1 MRAYNAV
8 KEIFIGVTGEV
19 CFMEFVIISGMSGA
33 GKTSALHIMEDI
45 GYYCVDNIPASLLQT
60 LYKLC
65 KDSTDNAMKRVAV
78 VVDVRGNGDYEA
90 MYNDLEEF
98 KNNNE
103 GVKILYIDAKVDSL
117 IVRYKE
123 TRRRHPLTERLRD
136 GSVAAAVR
144 EEQRL
149 LVPVKNLADY
159 GIDTT
164 FMSIKQLRE
173 RIISMFLEKSSNS
186 IVLTFMSFGFKYG
199 IPLEA
204 DIIIDVRC
212 LPNPFYIAELKEH
225 TGLEK
230 CVQEYVLDSE
240 ETQGFVKKLIDLLDF
255 SLPLYLKEGKS
266 ELVVGIGCTGGKHRS
281 VTIADLLDKYFME
294 KGYKCIVQ
302 HRDVKK

>member
-1 MRAYNAV
+1 
-8 KEIFIGVTGEV
+8 
-19 CFMEFVIISGMSGA
+19 MEFVIISGMSGA

-45 GYYCVDNIPASLLQT
+45 GYYCVDNIPTSLLQT

-65 KDSTDNAMKRVAV
+65 MDSSDSAMKRVAV

-90 MYNDLEEF
+90 MYDDLENF
-98 KNNNE
+98 KKCNE
-103 GVKILYIDAKVDSL
+103 GVSIIYIDAKVDSL

-136 GSVAAAVR
+136 GSVAAAVK

-149 LVPVKNLADY
+149 LVPVKTLADY

-173 RIISMFLEKSSNS
+173 RIISMFLENSSKG
-186 IVLTFMSFGFKYG
+186 IMITFMSFGFKYG
-199 IPLEA
+199 IPLES
-204 DIIIDVRC
+204 DLIIDVRC

-230 CVQEYVLDSE
+230 CIQDYVLDSD
-240 ETQGFVKKLIDLLDF
+240 ETQGFVKRLIDLLDY

-281 VTIADLLDKYFME
+281 VTIAGLLDKHFLD

-302 HRDVKK
+302 HRDVRK

>member
-1 MRAYNAV
+1 
-8 KEIFIGVTGEV
+8 
-19 CFMEFVIISGMSGA
+19 MEFVIISGMSGA

-45 GYYCVDNIPASLLQT
+45 GYYCVDNIPTSLLQT

-65 KDSTDNAMKRVAV
+65 KDSSDKAMKRVAV
-78 VVDVRGNGDYEA
+78 VVDVRGNGDYEV
-90 MYNDLEEF
+90 MYDDLENF
-98 KNNNE
+98 KKNNE
-103 GVKILYIDAKVDSL
+103 GVSILYIDAKVDSL

-123 TRRRHPLTERLRD
+123 TRRRHPLTERLKD
-136 GSVAAAVR
+136 GSVAAAVK

-149 LVPVKNLADY
+149 LVPVKTHADY
-159 GIDTT
+159 SIDTT

-173 RIISMFLEKSSNS
+173 RIISMFLENSSNS
-186 IVLTFMSFGFKYG
+186 IMITFMSFGFKYG
-199 IPLEA
+199 IPLES
-204 DIIIDVRC
+204 DLIIDVRC

-230 CVQEYVLDSE
+230 CIQDYVLDSE
-240 ETQGFVKKLIDLLDF
+240 ETQEFVKRLIDWLDY

-281 VTIADLLDKYFME
+281 VTIAELLDNYFME

>member
-1 MRAYNAV
+1 
-8 KEIFIGVTGEV
+8 
-19 CFMEFVIISGMSGA
+19 MEFVIISGMSGA

-45 GYYCVDNIPASLLQT
+45 GYYCVDNIPTSLLQT

-65 KDSTDNAMKRVAV
+65 KDSSDKAMKRVAV
-78 VVDVRGNGDYEA
+78 VVDVRGNGDYEV
-90 MYNDLEEF
+90 MYDDLENF
-98 KNNNE
+98 KKNNE
-103 GVKILYIDAKVDSL
+103 GVSILYIDAKVDSL

-123 TRRRHPLTERLRD
+123 TRRRHPLAERLKD
-136 GSVAAAVR
+136 GSVAAAVK

-149 LVPVKNLADY
+149 LVPVKTLADY
-159 GIDTT
+159 SIDTT

-173 RIISMFLEKSSNS
+173 RIISMFLENSSNS
-186 IVLTFMSFGFKYG
+186 IMITFMSFGFKYG
-199 IPLEA
+199 IPLES
-204 DIIIDVRC
+204 DLIIDVRC

-230 CVQEYVLDSE
+230 CIQDYVLDSE
-240 ETQGFVKKLIDLLDF
+240 ETQEFVKRLIDWLDY

-281 VTIADLLDKYFME
+281 VTIAELLDNYFME

>member
-1 MRAYNAV
+1 
-8 KEIFIGVTGEV
+8 
-19 CFMEFVIISGMSGA
+19 MEFVIISGMSGA

-45 GYYCVDNIPASLLQT
+45 GYYCVDNIPTSLLQT

-65 KDSTDNAMKRVAV
+65 KDSSDKAMKRVAG
-78 VVDVRGNGDYEA
+78 VVDVRGNGDYEV
-90 MYNDLEEF
+90 MYDDLENF
-98 KNNNE
+98 KKNNE
-103 GVKILYIDAKVDSL
+103 GVSILYIDAKVDSL

-123 TRRRHPLTERLRD
+123 TRRRHPLTERLKD
-136 GSVAAAVR
+136 GSVAAAVK

-149 LVPVKNLADY
+149 LVPVKTLADY
-159 GIDTT
+159 SIDTT

-173 RIISMFLEKSSNS
+173 RIISMFLENSSNS
-186 IVLTFMSFGFKYG
+186 IMITFMSFGFKYG
-199 IPLEA
+199 IPLES
-204 DIIIDVRC
+204 DLIIDVRC

-230 CVQEYVLDSE
+230 CIQDYVLDSE
-240 ETQGFVKKLIDLLDF
+240 ETQEFVKRLIDWLDY

-281 VTIADLLDKYFME
+281 VTIAELLDNYFME

>member
-1 MRAYNAV
+1 
-8 KEIFIGVTGEV
+8 
-19 CFMEFVIISGMSGA
+19 MEFVIISGMSGA

-45 GYYCVDNIPASLLQT
+45 GYYCVDNIPTSLLQT

-65 KDSTDNAMKRVAV
+65 KDSSDKAMKRVAV
-78 VVDVRGNGDYEA
+78 VVDVRGNGDYEV
-90 MYNDLEEF
+90 MYDDLENF
-98 KNNNE
+98 KKNNK
-103 GVKILYIDAKVDSL
+103 GVSILYIDAKVDSL

-123 TRRRHPLTERLRD
+123 TRRRHPLTERLKD
-136 GSVAAAVR
+136 GSVAAAVK

-149 LVPVKNLADY
+149 LVPVKTLADY
-159 GIDTT
+159 SIDTT

-173 RIISMFLEKSSNS
+173 RIISMFLENSSNS
-186 IVLTFMSFGFKYG
+186 IMITFMSFGFKYG
-199 IPLEA
+199 IPLES
-204 DIIIDVRC
+204 DLIIDVRC

-230 CVQEYVLDSE
+230 CIQDYVLDSE
-240 ETQGFVKKLIDLLDF
+240 ETQEFVKRLIDWLDY

-281 VTIADLLDKYFME
+281 VTIAGLLDNYFME

>member
-1 MRAYNAV
+1 
-8 KEIFIGVTGEV
+8 
-19 CFMEFVIISGMSGA
+19 MEFVIISGMSGA

-45 GYYCVDNIPASLLQT
+45 GYYCVDNIPTSLLQT

-65 KDSTDNAMKRVAV
+65 KDSSDKAMKRVAV
-78 VVDVRGNGDYEA
+78 VVDVRGNGDYEV
-90 MYNDLEEF
+90 MYDDLENF
-98 KNNNE
+98 K
-103 GVKILYIDAKVDSL
+103 KSILYIDAKVDSL

-123 TRRRHPLTERLRD
+123 TRRRHPLTERLKD
-136 GSVAAAVR
+136 GSVAAAVK

-149 LVPVKNLADY
+149 LVPVKTLADY
-159 GIDTT
+159 SIDTT

-173 RIISMFLEKSSNS
+173 RIISMFLENSSNS
-186 IVLTFMSFGFKYG
+186 IMLTFMSFGFKYG
-199 IPLEA
+199 IPLES
-204 DIIIDVRC
+204 DLIIDVRC

-230 CVQEYVLDSE
+230 CIQDYVLDSE
-240 ETQGFVKKLIDLLDF
+240 ETQEFVKRLIDWLDY

-281 VTIADLLDKYFME
+281 VTIAELLDNYFME

>member
-1 MRAYNAV
+1 
-8 KEIFIGVTGEV
+8 
-19 CFMEFVIISGMSGA
+19 MEFVIISGMSGA

-45 GYYCVDNIPASLLQT
+45 GYYCVDNIPTSLLQT

-65 KDSTDNAMKRVAV
+65 KDSSDKAMKRVAV
-78 VVDVRGNGDYEA
+78 VVDVRGNGDYEV
-90 MYNDLEEF
+90 MYDDLENF
-98 KNNNE
+98 KKNNE
-103 GVKILYIDAKVDSL
+103 GVSILYIDAKVDSL

-123 TRRRHPLTERLRD
+123 TRRRHPLTERLKD
-136 GSVAAAVR
+136 GSVAAVVK

-149 LVPVKNLADY
+149 LVPVKTLADY
-159 GIDTT
+159 SIDTT

-173 RIISMFLEKSSNS
+173 RIISMFLENSSNS
-186 IVLTFMSFGFKYG
+186 IMITFMSFGFKYG
-199 IPLEA
+199 IPLES
-204 DIIIDVRC
+204 DLIIDVRC

-230 CVQEYVLDSE
+230 CIQDYVLDSE
-240 ETQGFVKKLIDLLDF
+240 ETQEFVKRLIDWLDY

-281 VTIADLLDKYFME
+281 VTIAELLDNYFME

>member
-1 MRAYNAV
+1 
-8 KEIFIGVTGEV
+8 
-19 CFMEFVIISGMSGA
+19 MEFVIISGMSGA

-45 GYYCVDNIPASLLQT
+45 GYYCVDNIPTSLLQT

-65 KDSTDNAMKRVAV
+65 KDSSDKAMKRVAV
-78 VVDVRGNGDYEA
+78 VVDVRGNGDYEV
-90 MYNDLEEF
+90 MYDDLENF
-98 KNNNE
+98 KKNNE
-103 GVKILYIDAKVDSL
+103 GVSILYIDAKVDSL

-123 TRRRHPLTERLRD
+123 TRRRHPLTERLKD
-136 GSVAAAVR
+136 GSVGAAVK

-149 LVPVKNLADY
+149 LVPVKTLADY
-159 GIDTT
+159 SIDTT

-173 RIISMFLEKSSNS
+173 RIISMFLENSSNS
-186 IVLTFMSFGFKYG
+186 IMITFMSFGFKYG
-199 IPLEA
+199 IPLES
-204 DIIIDVRC
+204 DLIIDVRC

-230 CVQEYVLDSE
+230 CIQDYVLDSE
-240 ETQGFVKKLIDLLDF
+240 ETQEFVKRLIDWLDY

-281 VTIADLLDKYFME
+281 VTIAELLDNYFME

>member
-1 MRAYNAV
+1 
-8 KEIFIGVTGEV
+8 
-19 CFMEFVIISGMSGA
+19 MEFVIISGMSGA

-45 GYYCVDNIPASLLQT
+45 GYYCVDNIPTSLLQT

-65 KDSTDNAMKRVAV
+65 KDSSDKAMKRVAV
-78 VVDVRGNGDYEA
+78 VVDVRGNGDYEV
-90 MYNDLEEF
+90 MYDDLENF
-98 KNNNE
+98 KKNNE
-103 GVKILYIDAKVDSL
+103 GVSILYIDAKVDSL

-123 TRRRHPLTERLRD
+123 TRRRHPLTERLKD
-136 GSVAAAVR
+136 GSVAAAVK

-149 LVPVKNLADY
+149 LVPAKTLADY
-159 GIDTT
+159 SIDTT

-173 RIISMFLEKSSNS
+173 RIISMFLENSSNS
-186 IVLTFMSFGFKYG
+186 IMITFMSFGFKYG
-199 IPLEA
+199 IPLES
-204 DIIIDVRC
+204 DLIIDVRC

-230 CVQEYVLDSE
+230 CIQDYVLDSE
-240 ETQGFVKKLIDLLDF
+240 ETQEFVKRLIDWLDY

-281 VTIADLLDKYFME
+281 VTIAELLDNYFME

>member
-1 MRAYNAV
+1 
-8 KEIFIGVTGEV
+8 
-19 CFMEFVIISGMSGA
+19 MEFVIISGMSGA

-45 GYYCVDNIPASLLQT
+45 GYYCVDNIPTSLLQT
-60 LYKLC
+60 LCKLC
-65 KDSTDNAMKRVAV
+65 KDSSDKAMKRVAV
-78 VVDVRGNGDYEA
+78 VVDVRGNGDYEV
-90 MYNDLEEF
+90 MYDDLENF
-98 KNNNE
+98 KKNNE
-103 GVKILYIDAKVDSL
+103 GVSILYIDAKVDSL

-123 TRRRHPLTERLRD
+123 TRRRHPLTERLKD
-136 GSVAAAVR
+136 GSVAAAVK

-149 LVPVKNLADY
+149 LVPVKTLADY
-159 GIDTT
+159 SIDTT

-173 RIISMFLEKSSNS
+173 RIISMFLENSSNS
-186 IVLTFMSFGFKYG
+186 IMLTFMSFGFKYG
-199 IPLEA
+199 IPLES
-204 DIIIDVRC
+204 DLIIDVRC

-230 CVQEYVLDSE
+230 CIQDYVLDSE
-240 ETQGFVKKLIDLLDF
+240 ETQEFVKRLIDWLDY

-281 VTIADLLDKYFME
+281 VTIAELLDNYFME

>member
-1 MRAYNAV
+1 
-8 KEIFIGVTGEV
+8 
-19 CFMEFVIISGMSGA
+19 MEFVIISGMSGA

-45 GYYCVDNIPASLLQT
+45 GYYCVDNIPTSLLQT

-65 KDSTDNAMKRVAV
+65 KDSSDKAMKRVAV
-78 VVDVRGNGDYEA
+78 VVDVRGNGDYEV
-90 MYNDLEEF
+90 MYDDLENF
-98 KNNNE
+98 KKNNE
-103 GVKILYIDAKVDSL
+103 GVSILYIDAKVDSL

-123 TRRRHPLTERLRD
+123 TRRRHPLTERLKD
-136 GSVAAAVR
+136 GSVAAAVK

-149 LVPVKNLADY
+149 LVPVKTLADY
-159 GIDTT
+159 SIDTT

-173 RIISMFLEKSSNS
+173 RIISMFLENSSNS
-186 IVLTFMSFGFKYG
+186 SMITFMSFGFKYG
-199 IPLEA
+199 IPLES
-204 DIIIDVRC
+204 DLIIDVRC

-230 CVQEYVLDSE
+230 CIQDYVLDSE
-240 ETQGFVKKLIDLLDF
+240 ETQEFVKRLIDWLDY

-281 VTIADLLDKYFME
+281 VTIAGLLDNYFIE

>member
-1 MRAYNAV
+1 
-8 KEIFIGVTGEV
+8 
-19 CFMEFVIISGMSGA
+19 MEFVIISGMSGA

-45 GYYCVDNIPASLLQT
+45 GYYCVDNIPTSLLQT

-65 KDSTDNAMKRVAV
+65 KDSSDKAMKRVAV
-78 VVDVRGNGDYEA
+78 VVDVRGNGDYEV
-90 MYNDLEEF
+90 MYDDLENF
-98 KNNNE
+98 KKNNE
-103 GVKILYIDAKVDSL
+103 GVSILYIDAKVDSL

-123 TRRRHPLTERLRD
+123 TRRRHPLTERLKD
-136 GSVAAAVR
+136 GSVAAAVK
-144 EEQRL
+144 EEQIL
-149 LVPVKNLADY
+149 LVPVKTLADY
-159 GIDTT
+159 SIDTT

-173 RIISMFLEKSSNS
+173 RIISMFLENSSNS
-186 IVLTFMSFGFKYG
+186 IMITFMSFGFKYG
-199 IPLEA
+199 IPLES
-204 DIIIDVRC
+204 DLIIDVRC

-230 CVQEYVLDSE
+230 CIQDYVLDSE
-240 ETQGFVKKLIDLLDF
+240 ETQEFVKRLIDWLDY

-281 VTIADLLDKYFME
+281 VTIAGLLDNYFME

>member
-1 MRAYNAV
+1 
-8 KEIFIGVTGEV
+8 
-19 CFMEFVIISGMSGA
+19 MEFVIISGMSGA

-45 GYYCVDNIPASLLQT
+45 GYYCVDNIPTSLLQT

-65 KDSTDNAMKRVAV
+65 KDSSDKAMKRVAV
-78 VVDVRGNGDYEA
+78 VVDVRGNGDYEV
-90 MYNDLEEF
+90 MYDDLENF
-98 KNNNE
+98 KKNNE
-103 GVKILYIDAKVDSL
+103 GVSILYIDAKVDSL

-123 TRRRHPLTERLRD
+123 TRRRHPLTERLKD
-136 GSVAAAVR
+136 GSVAAAVK

-149 LVPVKNLADY
+149 LVPVKTLADY
-159 GIDTT
+159 SIDTT

-173 RIISMFLEKSSNS
+173 RIISMFLENSSNS
-186 IVLTFMSFGFKYG
+186 IMITFMSFGFKYG
-199 IPLEA
+199 IPLES
-204 DIIIDVRC
+204 DLIIDVRC

-230 CVQEYVLDSE
+230 CIQDYVLDSE
-240 ETQGFVKKLIDLLDF
+240 ETQEFVKRLIDWLDY

-281 VTIADLLDKYFME
+281 VTIAELLDNYFME
-294 KGYKCIVQ
+294 KGYKCILQ

>member
-1 MRAYNAV
+1 
-8 KEIFIGVTGEV
+8 
-19 CFMEFVIISGMSGA
+19 MEFVIISGMSGA

-45 GYYCVDNIPASLLQT
+45 GYYCVDNIPTSLLQT

-65 KDSTDNAMKRVAV
+65 KDSSDKAMKRVAV
-78 VVDVRGNGDYEA
+78 VVDVRGNGDYEV
-90 MYNDLEEF
+90 MYDDLENF
-98 KNNNE
+98 KKNNE
-103 GVKILYIDAKVDSL
+103 GVSILYIDAKVDSL

-123 TRRRHPLTERLRD
+123 TRRRHPLTERLKD
-136 GSVAAAVR
+136 GSVAAAVK

-149 LVPVKNLADY
+149 LVPVKTLADY
-159 GIDTT
+159 SIDTT

-173 RIISMFLEKSSNS
+173 RIISMFLENSSKG
-186 IVLTFMSFGFKYG
+186 IMITFMSFGFKYG
-199 IPLEA
+199 IPLES
-204 DIIIDVRC
+204 DLIIDVRC

-230 CVQEYVLDSE
+230 CIQDYVLDSE
-240 ETQGFVKKLIDLLDF
+240 ETQEFVKRLIDWLDY

-281 VTIADLLDKYFME
+281 VTIAELLDNYFME

>member
-1 MRAYNAV
+1 M
-8 KEIFIGVTGEV
+8 K
-19 CFMEFVIISGMSGA
+19 FVIISGMSGA

-45 GYYCVDNIPASLLQT
+45 GYYCVDNIPTSLLQT

-65 KDSTDNAMKRVAV
+65 KDSSDKAMKRVAV
-78 VVDVRGNGDYEA
+78 VVDVRGNGDYEV
-90 MYNDLEEF
+90 MYDDLENF
-98 KNNNE
+98 KKNNE
-103 GVKILYIDAKVDSL
+103 GVSILYIDAKVDSL

-123 TRRRHPLTERLRD
+123 TRRRHPLTERLKD
-136 GSVAAAVR
+136 GSVAAAVK

-149 LVPVKNLADY
+149 LVPVKTLADY
-159 GIDTT
+159 SIDTT

-173 RIISMFLEKSSNS
+173 RIISMFLENSSNS
-186 IVLTFMSFGFKYG
+186 IMITFMSFGFKYG
-199 IPLEA
+199 IPLES
-204 DIIIDVRC
+204 DLIIDVRC

-230 CVQEYVLDSE
+230 CIQDYVLDSE
-240 ETQGFVKKLIDLLDF
+240 ETQEFVKRLIDWLDY

-281 VTIADLLDKYFME
+281 VTIAGLLNNYFME

>member
-1 MRAYNAV
+1 
-8 KEIFIGVTGEV
+8 
-19 CFMEFVIISGMSGA
+19 MEFVIISGMSGA

-45 GYYCVDNIPASLLQT
+45 GYYCVDNIPTSLLQT

-65 KDSTDNAMKRVAV
+65 KDSSDKAMKRVAV
-78 VVDVRGNGDYEA
+78 VVDVRGNGDYEV
-90 MYNDLEEF
+90 MYDDLENF
-98 KNNNE
+98 KKNNE
-103 GVKILYIDAKVDSL
+103 GVSILYIDAKVDSL

-123 TRRRHPLTERLRD
+123 TRRRHPLTERLKD
-136 GSVAAAVR
+136 GSVAAAVK

-149 LVPVKNLADY
+149 LVPVKTLADY
-159 GIDTT
+159 SIDTT

-173 RIISMFLEKSSNS
+173 RIISMFLENSSNS
-186 IVLTFMSFGFKYG
+186 IMITFMSFGFKYG
-199 IPLEA
+199 IPLES
-204 DIIIDVRC
+204 DLIIDVRC

-230 CVQEYVLDSE
+230 CIQDYVLDSE
-240 ETQGFVKKLIDLLDF
+240 EIQEFVKRLIDWLDY

-281 VTIADLLDKYFME
+281 VTIAELLDNYFME

>member
-1 MRAYNAV
+1 
-8 KEIFIGVTGEV
+8 
-19 CFMEFVIISGMSGA
+19 MEFVIISGMSGA

-45 GYYCVDNIPASLLQT
+45 GYYCVDNIPTSLLQT

-65 KDSTDNAMKRVAV
+65 KDSSDKAMKRVAV
-78 VVDVRGNGDYEA
+78 VVDVRGNGDYEV
-90 MYNDLEEF
+90 MYDDLENF
-98 KNNNE
+98 KKNNE
-103 GVKILYIDAKVDSL
+103 GVSILYIDAKVDSL

-123 TRRRHPLTERLRD
+123 TRRRHPLTERLKD
-136 GSVAAAVR
+136 GSVAAAVK

-149 LVPVKNLADY
+149 LVPVKTLADY
-159 GIDTT
+159 SIDTT

-173 RIISMFLEKSSNS
+173 RIISMFLENSSNS
-186 IVLTFMSFGFKYG
+186 IMLTFMSFGFKYC
-199 IPLEA
+199 IPLES
-204 DIIIDVRC
+204 DLIIDVRC

-230 CVQEYVLDSE
+230 CIQDYVLDSE
-240 ETQGFVKKLIDLLDF
+240 ETQEFVKRLIDWLDY

-281 VTIADLLDKYFME
+281 VTIAELLDNYFME

>member
-1 MRAYNAV
+1 
-8 KEIFIGVTGEV
+8 
-19 CFMEFVIISGMSGA
+19 MEFVIISGMSGA

-45 GYYCVDNIPASLLQT
+45 GYYCVDNIPTSLLQT

-65 KDSTDNAMKRVAV
+65 KDSSDRAMKRVAV
-78 VVDVRGNGDYEA
+78 VVDVRGNGDYEV
-90 MYNDLEEF
+90 MYDDLENF
-98 KNNNE
+98 KKNNE
-103 GVKILYIDAKVDSL
+103 GVRILYIDAKVDSL

-136 GSVAAAVR
+136 GSVAAAVK

-149 LVPVKNLADY
+149 LVPVKTLADY
-159 GIDTT
+159 SIDTT

-173 RIISMFLEKSSNS
+173 RIISMFLENSSNS
-186 IVLTFMSFGFKYG
+186 IMLTFMSFGFKYG
-199 IPLEA
+199 IPLES
-204 DIIIDVRC
+204 DLIIDVRC

-230 CVQEYVLDSE
+230 CIQDYVLDSE
-240 ETQGFVKKLIDLLDF
+240 ETQEFVKRLIDWLDY

-281 VTIADLLDKYFME
+281 VTIAELLDNYFME

>member
-1 MRAYNAV
+1 
-8 KEIFIGVTGEV
+8 
-19 CFMEFVIISGMSGA
+19 MEFVIISGMSGA

-45 GYYCVDNIPASLLQT
+45 GYYCVDNIPTSLLQT

-65 KDSTDNAMKRVAV
+65 KDSSDKAMKRVAV
-78 VVDVRGNGDYEA
+78 VVDVRGNGDYEV
-90 MYNDLEEF
+90 MYDDLENF
-98 KNNNE
+98 KKNNE
-103 GVKILYIDAKVDSL
+103 GVSILYIDAKVDSL

-123 TRRRHPLTERLRD
+123 TRRRHPLTERLKD
-136 GSVAAAVR
+136 GSVAAAVK

-149 LVPVKNLADY
+149 LVPVKTLADY
-159 GIDTT
+159 SIDTT

-173 RIISMFLEKSSNS
+173 RIISMFLENSSNS
-186 IVLTFMSFGFKYG
+186 IMITFMSFGFKYG
-199 IPLEA
+199 IPLGS
-204 DIIIDVRC
+204 DLFIDVRC

-230 CVQEYVLDSE
+230 CIQDYVLDSE
-240 ETQGFVKKLIDLLDF
+240 ETQEFVKRLIDWLDY

-281 VTIADLLDKYFME
+281 VTIAELLDNYFIE

>member
-1 MRAYNAV
+1 M
-8 KEIFIGVTGEV
+8 K
-19 CFMEFVIISGMSGA
+19 FVIISGMSGA

-45 GYYCVDNIPASLLQT
+45 GYYCVDNIPTSLLQT

-65 KDSTDNAMKRVAV
+65 KDSSDKAMKRVAV
-78 VVDVRGNGDYEA
+78 VVDVRGNGDYEV
-90 MYNDLEEF
+90 MYDDLENF
-98 KNNNE
+98 KKNNE
-103 GVKILYIDAKVDSL
+103 GVSILYIDAKVDSL

-123 TRRRHPLTERLRD
+123 TRRRHPLTERLKD
-136 GSVAAAVR
+136 GSVAAAVK

-149 LVPVKNLADY
+149 LVPVKTLADY
-159 GIDTT
+159 SIDTT

-173 RIISMFLEKSSNS
+173 RIISMFLENSSNS
-186 IVLTFMSFGFKYG
+186 IMLTFMSFGFKYG
-199 IPLEA
+199 IPLES
-204 DIIIDVRC
+204 DLIIDVRC

-230 CVQEYVLDSE
+230 CIQDYVLDSE
-240 ETQGFVKKLIDLLDF
+240 ETQEFVKRLIDWLDY

-281 VTIADLLDKYFME
+281 VTIAELLDNYFME

>member
-1 MRAYNAV
+1 
-8 KEIFIGVTGEV
+8 
-19 CFMEFVIISGMSGA
+19 MEFVIISGMSGA

-45 GYYCVDNIPASLLQT
+45 GYYCVDNIPTSLLQT

-65 KDSTDNAMKRVAV
+65 KDSSDKAMKRVAV
-78 VVDVRGNGDYEA
+78 VVDVRGNGDYEV
-90 MYNDLEEF
+90 MYDDLENF
-98 KNNNE
+98 KKNNE
-103 GVKILYIDAKVDSL
+103 GVSILYIDAKVDSL

-123 TRRRHPLTERLRD
+123 TRRRHPLTERLKD
-136 GSVAAAVR
+136 GSVAAAVK

-149 LVPVKNLADY
+149 LVPVKTLADY
-159 GIDTT
+159 SIDTT

-173 RIISMFLEKSSNS
+173 RIISMFLENSSNS
-186 IVLTFMSFGFKYG
+186 IMITFMSFGFKYG
-199 IPLEA
+199 IPLES
-204 DIIIDVRC
+204 DLIIDVRC

-230 CVQEYVLDSE
+230 CIQDYVLDSE
-240 ETQGFVKKLIDLLDF
+240 ETQEFVKRLIDWLDY

-281 VTIADLLDKYFME
+281 VTIAELLDNYFME

-302 HRDVKK
+302 HRDVKNNEV

>member
-1 MRAYNAV
+1 
-8 KEIFIGVTGEV
+8 
-19 CFMEFVIISGMSGA
+19 MEFVIISGMSGA

-45 GYYCVDNIPASLLQT
+45 GYYCVDNIPTSLLQT

-65 KDSTDNAMKRVAV
+65 KDSSDKAMKRVAV
-78 VVDVRGNGDYEA
+78 VVDVRGNGDYEV
-90 MYNDLEEF
+90 MYDDLENF
-98 KNNNE
+98 KKNNE
-103 GVKILYIDAKVDSL
+103 GVSILYIDAKVDSL

-136 GSVAAAVR
+136 GSVAAAVK

-149 LVPVKNLADY
+149 LVPVKTLADY
-159 GIDTT
+159 SIDTT

-173 RIISMFLEKSSNS
+173 RIISMFLENSSNS
-186 IVLTFMSFGFKYG
+186 IMITFMSFGFKYG
-199 IPLEA
+199 IPLES
-204 DIIIDVRC
+204 DLIIDVRC

-230 CVQEYVLDSE
+230 CIQDYVLDSE
-240 ETQGFVKKLIDLLDF
+240 ETQEFVKRLIDWLDY

-281 VTIADLLDKYFME
+281 VTIAELLDNYFME

-302 HRDVKK
+302 HRDVKNNEV

>member
-1 MRAYNAV
+1 
-8 KEIFIGVTGEV
+8 
-19 CFMEFVIISGMSGA
+19 MEFVIISGISGA

-45 GYYCVDNIPASLLQT
+45 GYYCVDNIPTSLLQT

-65 KDSTDNAMKRVAV
+65 KDSSDKAMKRVAV
-78 VVDVRGNGDYEA
+78 VVDVRGNGDYEV
-90 MYNDLEEF
+90 MYDDLENF
-98 KNNNE
+98 KKNNE
-103 GVKILYIDAKVDSL
+103 GVSILYIDAKVDSL

-123 TRRRHPLTERLRD
+123 TRRRHPLTERLKD
-136 GSVAAAVR
+136 GSVAAAVK

-149 LVPVKNLADY
+149 LVPVKTLADY
-159 GIDTT
+159 SIDTT

-173 RIISMFLEKSSNS
+173 RIISMFLENSSNS
-186 IVLTFMSFGFKYG
+186 IMITFMSFGFKYG
-199 IPLEA
+199 IPLES
-204 DIIIDVRC
+204 DLIIDVRC

-230 CVQEYVLDSE
+230 CIQDYVLDSE
-240 ETQGFVKKLIDLLDF
+240 ETQEFVKRLIDWLDY

-281 VTIADLLDKYFME
+281 VTIAGLLDNYFME

>member
-1 MRAYNAV
+1 
-8 KEIFIGVTGEV
+8 
-19 CFMEFVIISGMSGA
+19 MEFVIISGMSGA

-45 GYYCVDNIPASLLQT
+45 GYYCVDNIPPSLLQT

-65 KDSTDNAMKRVAV
+65 KDSSDKAMKRVAV
-78 VVDVRGNGDYEA
+78 VVDVRGNGDYEV
-90 MYNDLEEF
+90 MYDDLENF
-98 KNNNE
+98 KKNNE
-103 GVKILYIDAKVDSL
+103 GVSILYIDAKVDSL

-123 TRRRHPLTERLRD
+123 TRRRHPLTERLKD
-136 GSVAAAVR
+136 GSVAAAVK

-149 LVPVKNLADY
+149 LVPVKTLADY
-159 GIDTT
+159 SIDTT

-173 RIISMFLEKSSNS
+173 RIISMFLENSSNS
-186 IVLTFMSFGFKYG
+186 IMITFMSFGFKYG
-199 IPLEA
+199 IPLES
-204 DIIIDVRC
+204 DLIIDVRC

-230 CVQEYVLDSE
+230 CIQDYVLDSE
-240 ETQGFVKKLIDLLDF
+240 ETQEFVKRLIDWLDY

-281 VTIADLLDKYFME
+281 VTIAELLDNYFME

>member
-1 MRAYNAV
+1 
-8 KEIFIGVTGEV
+8 
-19 CFMEFVIISGMSGA
+19 MEFVIISGMSGA

-45 GYYCVDNIPASLLQT
+45 GYYCVDNIPTSLLQT

-65 KDSTDNAMKRVAV
+65 KDSSDKAMKRVAV
-78 VVDVRGNGDYEA
+78 VVDVRGNGDYEV
-90 MYNDLEEF
+90 MYDDLENF
-98 KNNNE
+98 KKNNE
-103 GVKILYIDAKVDSL
+103 GVSILYIDAKVDSL

-123 TRRRHPLTERLRD
+123 TRRRHPLTERLKD
-136 GSVAAAVR
+136 GSVAAAVK

-149 LVPVKNLADY
+149 LVPVKTLADY
-159 GIDTT
+159 SIDTT

-173 RIISMFLEKSSNS
+173 RIISMFLENSSNS
-186 IVLTFMSFGFKYG
+186 IMITFMSFGFKYG
-199 IPLEA
+199 IPLES
-204 DIIIDVRC
+204 DLIIDVRC

-230 CVQEYVLDSE
+230 CIQDYVLDSE
-240 ETQGFVKKLIDLLDF
+240 ETQEFVKRLIDWLDY

-281 VTIADLLDKYFME
+281 VAIAELLDNYFME

>member
-1 MRAYNAV
+1 
-8 KEIFIGVTGEV
+8 
-19 CFMEFVIISGMSGA
+19 MEFVIISGMSGA

-45 GYYCVDNIPASLLQT
+45 GYYCVDNIPTSLLQT

-65 KDSTDNAMKRVAV
+65 KDSSDKAMKRVAV
-78 VVDVRGNGDYEA
+78 VVDVRGNGDYEV
-90 MYNDLEEF
+90 MYDDLENF
-98 KNNNE
+98 KKNNE
-103 GVKILYIDAKVDSL
+103 GVSILYIDAKVDSL

-123 TRRRHPLTERLRD
+123 TRRRHPLTERLKD
-136 GSVAAAVR
+136 GSVAAAVK

-149 LVPVKNLADY
+149 LVPVKTLADY
-159 GIDTT
+159 SIDTT

-173 RIISMFLEKSSNS
+173 RIISMFLENSSNS
-186 IVLTFMSFGFKYG
+186 IMITLMSFGFKYG
-199 IPLEA
+199 IPLES
-204 DIIIDVRC
+204 DLIIDVRC

-230 CVQEYVLDSE
+230 CIQDYVLDSE
-240 ETQGFVKKLIDLLDF
+240 ETQEFVKRLIDWLDY

-281 VTIADLLDKYFME
+281 VTIAGLLDNYFME

>member
-1 MRAYNAV
+1 
-8 KEIFIGVTGEV
+8 
-19 CFMEFVIISGMSGA
+19 MEFVIISGMSGA

-45 GYYCVDNIPASLLQT
+45 GYYCVDNIPTSLLQT

-65 KDSTDNAMKRVAV
+65 KDSSDKAMKRVAV
-78 VVDVRGNGDYEA
+78 VVDVRGNGDYEV
-90 MYNDLEEF
+90 MYDDLENF
-98 KNNNE
+98 MKNNE
-103 GVKILYIDAKVDSL
+103 GVSILYIDAKVDSL

-123 TRRRHPLTERLRD
+123 TRRRHPLTERLKD
-136 GSVAAAVR
+136 GSVAAAVK

-149 LVPVKNLADY
+149 LVPVKTLADY
-159 GIDTT
+159 SIDTT

-173 RIISMFLEKSSNS
+173 RIISMFLENSSNS
-186 IVLTFMSFGFKYG
+186 IMITFMSFGFKYG
-199 IPLEA
+199 IPLES
-204 DIIIDVRC
+204 DLIIDVRC

-230 CVQEYVLDSE
+230 CIQDYVLDSE
-240 ETQGFVKKLIDLLDF
+240 ETQEFVKRLIDWLDY

-281 VTIADLLDKYFME
+281 VTIAGLLDNYFME

>member
-1 MRAYNAV
+1 
-8 KEIFIGVTGEV
+8 
-19 CFMEFVIISGMSGA
+19 MEFVIISGMSGA

-45 GYYCVDNIPASLLQT
+45 GYYCVDNIPTSLLQT

-65 KDSTDNAMKRVAV
+65 KDSSDKAMKRVAV
-78 VVDVRGNGDYEA
+78 VVDVRGNGDYEV
-90 MYNDLEEF
+90 MYDDLENF
-98 KNNNE
+98 KKNNE
-103 GVKILYIDAKVDSL
+103 GVSILYIDAKVDSL
-117 IVRYKE
+117 ILRYKE
-123 TRRRHPLTERLRD
+123 TRRRHPLTERLKD
-136 GSVAAAVR
+136 GSVAAAVK

-149 LVPVKNLADY
+149 LVPVKTLADY
-159 GIDTT
+159 SIDTT

-173 RIISMFLEKSSNS
+173 RIISMFLENSSNS
-186 IVLTFMSFGFKYG
+186 IMITFMSFGFKYG
-199 IPLEA
+199 IPLES
-204 DIIIDVRC
+204 DLIIDVRC

-230 CVQEYVLDSE
+230 CIQDYVLDSE
-240 ETQGFVKKLIDLLDF
+240 ETQEFVKRLIDWLDY

-281 VTIADLLDKYFME
+281 VTIAELLDNYFME

>member
-1 MRAYNAV
+1 
-8 KEIFIGVTGEV
+8 
-19 CFMEFVIISGMSGA
+19 MEFVIISGMSGA

-45 GYYCVDNIPASLLQT
+45 GYYCVDNIPTSLLQT

-65 KDSTDNAMKRVAV
+65 KDSSDKAMKRVAV
-78 VVDVRGNGDYEA
+78 VVDVRGNGDYEV
-90 MYNDLEEF
+90 MYDDLENF
-98 KNNNE
+98 KKNNE
-103 GVKILYIDAKVDSL
+103 GVRILYIDAKVDSL

-123 TRRRHPLTERLRD
+123 TRRRHPLTERLKD
-136 GSVAAAVR
+136 GSVAAAVK

-149 LVPVKNLADY
+149 LVPVKTLADY
-159 GIDTT
+159 SIDTT

-173 RIISMFLEKSSNS
+173 RIISMFLENSSNS
-186 IVLTFMSFGFKYG
+186 IMLTFMSFGFKYG
-199 IPLEA
+199 IPLES
-204 DIIIDVRC
+204 DLIIDVRC

-230 CVQEYVLDSE
+230 CIQDYVLDSE
-240 ETQGFVKKLIDLLDF
+240 ETQEFVKRLIDWLDY

-281 VTIADLLDKYFME
+281 VTIAELLDNYFME

>member
-1 MRAYNAV
+1 
-8 KEIFIGVTGEV
+8 
-19 CFMEFVIISGMSGA
+19 MEFVIISGMSGA

-45 GYYCVDNIPASLLQT
+45 GYYCVDNIPTSLLQT

-65 KDSTDNAMKRVAV
+65 KDSSDKAMKRVAV
-78 VVDVRGNGDYEA
+78 VVDVRGNGDYEV
-90 MYNDLEEF
+90 MYDDLENF
-98 KNNNE
+98 KKNNE
-103 GVKILYIDAKVDSL
+103 GVSILYIDAKVDSL

-123 TRRRHPLTERLRD
+123 TRRRHPLTERLKD
-136 GSVAAAVR
+136 VSVAAAVK

-149 LVPVKNLADY
+149 LVPVKTLADY
-159 GIDTT
+159 SIDTT

-173 RIISMFLEKSSNS
+173 RIISMFLENSSNS
-186 IVLTFMSFGFKYG
+186 IMITFMSFGFKYG
-199 IPLEA
+199 IPLES
-204 DIIIDVRC
+204 DLIIDVRC

-230 CVQEYVLDSE
+230 CIQDYVLDSE
-240 ETQGFVKKLIDLLDF
+240 ETQEFVKRLIDWLDY

-281 VTIADLLDKYFME
+281 VTIAELLDNYFME

>member
-1 MRAYNAV
+1 
-8 KEIFIGVTGEV
+8 
-19 CFMEFVIISGMSGA
+19 MEFVIISGMSGA

-45 GYYCVDNIPASLLQT
+45 GYYCVDNIPTSLLQT

-65 KDSTDNAMKRVAV
+65 KDSSDKAMKRVAV
-78 VVDVRGNGDYEA
+78 VVDVRGNGDYEV
-90 MYNDLEEF
+90 MYDDLENF
-98 KNNNE
+98 KKNNE
-103 GVKILYIDAKVDSL
+103 GVSILYIDAKVDSL

-123 TRRRHPLTERLRD
+123 TRRRHPLTERLKD
-136 GSVAAAVR
+136 GSVAAAVK

-149 LVPVKNLADY
+149 LVPVKTLADY
-159 GIDTT
+159 SIDTT

-173 RIISMFLEKSSNS
+173 RIISMFLENSSNS
-186 IVLTFMSFGFKYG
+186 IMITFMSFGFKYG
-199 IPLEA
+199 IPLES
-204 DIIIDVRC
+204 DLIIDIRY

-225 TGLEK
+225 TRLEK
-230 CVQEYVLDSE
+230 CIQDYILDNE
-240 ETQGFVKKLIDLLDF
+240 ETQEFVKRLIDWLDY

-281 VTIADLLDKYFME
+281 VTIAGLLDNYFIE

>member
-1 MRAYNAV
+1 
-8 KEIFIGVTGEV
+8 
-19 CFMEFVIISGMSGA
+19 MEFVIISGMSGA

-45 GYYCVDNIPASLLQT
+45 GYYCVDNIPTSLLQT

-65 KDSTDNAMKRVAV
+65 KDSSDKAMKRVAV
-78 VVDVRGNGDYEA
+78 VVDVRGNGDYEV
-90 MYNDLEEF
+90 MYDDLENF
-98 KNNNE
+98 KKNNE
-103 GVKILYIDAKVDSL
+103 GVSILYIDAKVDSL

-123 TRRRHPLTERLRD
+123 TRRRHPLTERLKD
-136 GSVAAAVR
+136 GSVAAAVK

-149 LVPVKNLADY
+149 LVPVKTLADY
-159 GIDTT
+159 SIDTT

-173 RIISMFLEKSSNS
+173 RIISMFLENSSNS
-186 IVLTFMSFGFKYG
+186 IMLTFMSFGFKYG
-199 IPLEA
+199 IPLES
-204 DIIIDVRC
+204 DLIIDVRC

-230 CVQEYVLDSE
+230 CIQDYVLDSE
-240 ETQGFVKKLIDLLDF
+240 ETQEFVKRLIDWLDY

-281 VTIADLLDKYFME
+281 VTIAELLDNYFIE

>member
-1 MRAYNAV
+1 
-8 KEIFIGVTGEV
+8 
-19 CFMEFVIISGMSGA
+19 MEFVIISGMSGA

-45 GYYCVDNIPASLLQT
+45 GYYCVDNIPTSLLQT

-65 KDSTDNAMKRVAV
+65 KDSSDKAMKRVAV
-78 VVDVRGNGDYEA
+78 VVDVRGNGDYEV
-90 MYNDLEEF
+90 MYDDLENF
-98 KNNNE
+98 KKNNE
-103 GVKILYIDAKVDSL
+103 GVSILYIDAKVDSL

-123 TRRRHPLTERLRD
+123 TRRRHPLTERLKD
-136 GSVAAAVR
+136 GSVAAAVK

-149 LVPVKNLADY
+149 LVPVKTLADY
-159 GIDTT
+159 SIDTT

-173 RIISMFLEKSSNS
+173 RIISMFLENSSNS
-186 IVLTFMSFGFKYG
+186 IMITFMSFGFKYG
-199 IPLEA
+199 IPLES
-204 DIIIDVRC
+204 DLIIDVRC

-230 CVQEYVLDSE
+230 CIQDYVLDSE
-240 ETQGFVKKLIDLLDF
+240 ETQEFVKRLIDWLDF

-281 VTIADLLDKYFME
+281 VTIAELLDNYFME

>member
-1 MRAYNAV
+1 
-8 KEIFIGVTGEV
+8 
-19 CFMEFVIISGMSGA
+19 MEFVIISGMSGA

-45 GYYCVDNIPASLLQT
+45 GYYCVDNIPTSLLQT

-65 KDSTDNAMKRVAV
+65 KDSSDKAMERVAV
-78 VVDVRGNGDYEA
+78 VVDVRGNGDYEV
-90 MYNDLEEF
+90 MYDDLENF
-98 KNNNE
+98 KKNNE
-103 GVKILYIDAKVDSL
+103 GVSILYIDAKVDSL

-123 TRRRHPLTERLRD
+123 TRRRHPLTERLKD
-136 GSVAAAVR
+136 GSVAAAVK

-149 LVPVKNLADY
+149 LVPVKTLADY
-159 GIDTT
+159 NIDTT

-173 RIISMFLEKSSNS
+173 RIISMFLENSSNS
-186 IVLTFMSFGFKYG
+186 IMLTFMSFGFKYG
-199 IPLEA
+199 IPLES
-204 DIIIDVRC
+204 DLIIDVRC

-230 CVQEYVLDSE
+230 CIQDYVLDSE
-240 ETQGFVKKLIDLLDF
+240 ETQEFVKRLIDWLDY

-266 ELVVGIGCTGGKHRS
+266 ELVVGIGCTGGKHLS
-281 VTIADLLDKYFME
+281 VTIAGLLDNYFME